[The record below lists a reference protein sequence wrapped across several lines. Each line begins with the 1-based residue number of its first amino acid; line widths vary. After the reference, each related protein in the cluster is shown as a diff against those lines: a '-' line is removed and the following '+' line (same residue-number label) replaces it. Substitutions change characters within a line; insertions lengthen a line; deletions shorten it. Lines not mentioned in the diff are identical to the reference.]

1 MTRRNRRLLGGVLLC
16 LAVVSAVYGFGTAQA
31 NGSLGAAIA
40 VVACLGSAWYLIRD
54 RQNK

>member
-1 MTRRNRRLLGGVLLC
+1 MARRNRRLLGGVLLC